1 MKLYNLALI
10 ILLLSTLLA
19 CDKNEDAKPPNVSLS
34 QSEAYTQ
41 ENEIVSIGD
50 PIKLRIIANSEEP
63 ITNIVISYTADNEE
77 YVKIDSGLYS
87 TSIDFTRTFWQE
99 TKLNAVWEI
108 QVMNKER
115 QTAVSTLAISG
126 DPNSTYGAINEY
138 NNLSIG
144 MQNSST
150 TNPWFDAQLA
160 YSYPSDSGIIVQNEV
175 DFIAYFKYS
184 VDNNTNRPSPTFSSP
199 GEDGNGLGELY
210 EEYYPEL
217 LNWDTRNY
225 TAWDIRATNGIN
237 LQNFNQ
243 CHDDSLLIHSFD
255 DTWGKKKYKW
265 LEAGL
270 FIPFQTG
277 SGKHGIV
284 EIISADTMAEG
295 KITFNM
301 KIQK

>member
-10 ILLLSTLLA
+10 ILLISTLLA

-41 ENEIVSIGD
+41 ENEMVSIGA
-50 PIKLRIIANSEEP
+50 PIKLRIIAQSEEP
-63 ITNIVISYTADNEE
+63 ITNIVISYKANNETF
-77 YVKIDSGLYS
+77 VKIDSGLYS
-87 TSIDFTRTFWQE
+87 KSLDFTRTFWQE

-115 QTAVSTLAISG
+115 QIAATTLAVSG

-144 MQNSST
+144 MQSST
-150 TNPWFDAQLA
+150 SANPWFDAHTGI
-160 YSYPSDSGIIVQNEV
+160 SYPSDSGVIVQNEV
-175 DFIAYFKYS
+175 DFLVYFKYS
-184 VDNNTNRPSPTFSSP
+184 VDNNVNRPSPTFSSP
-199 GEDGNGLGELY
+199 AEDDNGLGELY
-210 EEYYPEL
+210 EEYYPDL
-217 LNWDTRNY
+217 LNWENRNY
-225 TAWDIRATNGIN
+225 TAWDITANNGIN
-237 LQNFNQ
+237 LQKFEQ

-265 LEAGL
+265 LESGL
-270 FIPFQTG
+270 FIPFQT
-277 SGKHGIV
+277 SNGKHGIV

-295 KITFNM
+295 QIIFNM